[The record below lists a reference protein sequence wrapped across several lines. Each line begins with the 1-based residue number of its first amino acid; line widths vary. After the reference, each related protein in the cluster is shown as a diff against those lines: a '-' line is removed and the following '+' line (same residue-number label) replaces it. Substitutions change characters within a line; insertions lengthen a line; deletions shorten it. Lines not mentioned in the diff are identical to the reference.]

1 MIYWSSFFRYRDQN
15 LIKKKLR
22 KKPFKKCTCVKRI
35 FLNFWNVDKR
45 LNAKKKERKKNEYI
59 IFIKQNKKDCEV
71 VKCGTFSITKDNLPM
86 TLFECFIEIPFMLL
100 YWYFVNKTSCISN
113 FSRKKCNHF

>member
-1 MIYWSSFFRYRDQN
+1 MYLCEKDIFEFLKCWQK
-15 LIKKKLR
+15 IK
-22 KKPFKKCTCVKRI
+22 C
-35 FLNFWNVDKR
+35 N
-45 LNAKKKERKKNEYI
+45 KKKERKKNEYI

-86 TLFECFIEIPFMLL
+86 TIFECFIEIPFMLL

-113 FSRKKCNHF
+113 FSRKKCNHY